1 LGPLTTTYCSEHLH
15 IKPVEWIKMHLAP
28 AGCSQDLAKM
38 IEGLKSGG
46 NIEDHSEFCSAFL
59 FLAIGLSYLSHQE
72 T

>member
-1 LGPLTTTYCSEHLH
+1 
-15 IKPVEWIKMHLAP
+15 MHLAP

-59 FLAIGLSYLSHQE
+59 NLATGLRWFEMVLRAQGISQQG
-72 T
+72 